1 MVSRLLIHVAWYGQE
16 ICLPKRCP
24 TYKRGVP
31 ISVHG
36 DVTAGTRSTL
46 SRPLPVH
53 SLAVTTV
60 AFLMLHM
67 VYGHSFLLDSSA
79 NYESFNHPYLMLY
92 HSDIT
97 TLVSFALVLVRLLA
111 AAWFALNHL
120 LTVSGVLL
128 AIWQS
133 TCAGK
138 TVRRMVLAAL
148 MLDTKS
154 HSRKRHQW
162 FL

>member
-1 MVSRLLIHVAWYGQE
+1 MSPGMARKLTFRKDV
-16 ICLPKRCP
+16 LPTRDV
-24 TYKRGVP
+24 YP

-36 DVTAGTRSTL
+36 DVTAASFGTRSTL
-46 SRPLPVH
+46 SHPLHVH

-138 TVRRMVLAAL
+138 TVRRVVLAAL

-162 FL
+162 FLQCA